1 MCEKEEEYFY
11 VYTTKDTF
19 TEKITLDPNYKE
31 NLAKCEHFFNN
42 YICQELFKNRIL
54 SKVIVKSI
62 LKDTVNASTSAS

>member
-31 NLAKCEHFFNN
+31 NLAKFEHFFNN
-42 YICQELFKNRIL
+42 YICPELFEKRIL
-54 SKVIVKSI
+54 S
-62 LKDTVNASTSAS
+62 